1 MDPIY
6 LKLKFI
12 KGVWERAV
20 AKPRRQV
27 EGELWVIIPLPYLN
41 K

>member
-1 MDPIY
+1 MELLFNKEKY
-6 LKLKFI
+6 I
-12 KGVWERAV
+12 KKVWERVV
-20 AKPRRQV
+20 AKPRRKV